1 MKRGVSMVAVAALLS
16 GCVSSL
22 AVQPYKPGTA
32 QVGYPYRLRLTQY
45 QVTLTWRVTAC
56 DPAAG
61 PNRLKIKMS
70 AETKETT
77 ALDPEQFYVIDPRSL
92 QGLFRTTEFTMEW
105 YEDRTP
111 KSITSDIDDQT
122 GVAIGNVLQG
132 VAKLAAVGLAPA
144 GAGPVACSKDV
155 TDALAAINGVK
166 GDPRHPGQKAVT
178 EKAQKAVDDQTATLT
193 AMNAA
198 ATTMGAMIDNQT
210 RRNLGQARAHLEA
223 LTAVLAIEQAKLKEL
238 NDVLTDTKTVTWP
251 ETGSDFASTEGYKP
265 SKAAATRWN
274 LDTSDTSAMMFLR
287 LTPLDEPG
295 LVPASAPV
303 VATPVPAPAAPPAAD
318 GVPDLGAP
326 PANPPAPA
334 PAPPPTP
341 APSPVTPAVYRAPK
355 NIPGLPY
362 REPGRV
368 RLDICRGGPCDGTP
382 EQLDA
387 ADRLVA
393 TTKGLALQAGTMMYL
408 PFRAQTFAHIKNS
421 AGFAQSGVLTSAGT
435 SQLRGAGTGVTE
447 AIKTGGEQVGAI
459 VDADRAA
466 TTKRLNAAA
475 DEAKARKALA
485 DAEAALKPAANA
497 DALAQIAAFQTE
509 ATLASAEKSKLDAQA
524 ALAATKAT
532 LGQ

>member
-1 MKRGVSMVAVAALLS
+1 MKRGVSMVALAALLS

-22 AVQPYKPGTA
+22 AVQPYKPGTT

-45 QVTLTWRVTAC
+45 QMTLIWRVTAC

-61 PNRLKIKMS
+61 PNRIKMKMS
-70 AETKETT
+70 SETKETT

-111 KSITSDIDDQT
+111 KSITSDVDDQT
-122 GVAIGNVLQG
+122 GAAIGSVLQG

-144 GAGPVACSKDV
+144 GAGPVSCSKDV
-155 TDALAAINGVK
+155 TDALLAINGVK
-166 GDPRHPGQKAVT
+166 GDPKHLGQKAIT
-178 EKAQKAVDDQTATLT
+178 EKAQKAVDDQTAILT

-198 ATTMGAMIDNQT
+198 ATAIGATIDKQT

-223 LTAVLAIEQAKLKEL
+223 LTNVLAIEQAKLKEL
-238 NDVLTDTKTVTWP
+238 NDVLTDTNTFTWP
-251 ETGSDFASTEGYKP
+251 ETGSDYASTVGYKP
-265 SKAAATRWN
+265 SKGAAKRWN
-274 LDTSDTSAMMFLR
+274 LDTSDTSVMMFLR
-287 LTPLDEPG
+287 LTSLDEPG

-303 VATPVPAPAAPPAAD
+303 VPAPLRAPTAPPTGD

-326 PANPPAPA
+326 AANPSAPAPVPTPPAPL
-334 PAPPPTP
+334 
-341 APSPVTPAVYRAPK
+341 VTPTVYRAPK
-355 NIPGLPY
+355 TIPGLPY

-382 EQLDA
+382 EQIDA

-393 TTKGLALQAGTMMYL
+393 TSKGFALQAGTMMYL

-447 AIKTGGEQVGAI
+447 VIKTGGEQIGAI
-459 VDADRAA
+459 VEADRAA
-466 TTKRLNAAA
+466 ETKRLNAAA

-485 DAEAALKPAANA
+485 DAEAALNPAANA

-524 ALAATKAT
+524 ALAATKAM